1 MTAITCII
9 MTAFLKLHF
18 DKTVSFSKTFMEF
31 FNDCNIYKIEV
42 QALERYS
49 WNISSWCQR
58 AWLVLSYNIRN
69 PRNWKLHR
77 EKIYFFHRN
86 ILISILFL
94 KKFDCVIQQ
103 LTKLYQFETFYPVY
117 YTFLEIFKLFSNAL
131 YLAVFSSLSDNVYS
145 SSYDI
150 K

>member
-1 MTAITCII
+1 MI
-9 MTAFLKLHF
+9 AFLKLHF

-31 FNDCNIYKIEV
+31 FNDCNIYKMEV
-42 QALERYS
+42 QAFEMYS

-58 AWLVLSYNIRN
+58 AWLVLSYSIRN

>member
-1 MTAITCII
+1 MI
-9 MTAFLKLHF
+9 AFLKLHF
-18 DKTVSFSKTFMEF
+18 DKTVSFTKTFMEF

-58 AWLVLSYNIRN
+58 AWLVLSYSIRN
-69 PRNWKLHR
+69 RRNWKLHS

>member
-1 MTAITCII
+1 MI
-9 MTAFLKLHF
+9 AFLKLHF

-42 QALERYS
+42 QALEMYS

-58 AWLVLSYNIRN
+58 AWLVLSYSIRN